1 MSNRSGDMSRVGAP
15 KEAELKAHEF
25 WRERS
30 SGRVYAV
37 QLVDGLVTGCC
48 GPLDMSE
55 IDDEFLPTFDYSEER
70 AGWLEQHRE
79 EFELFRVTAP
89 YG

>member
-1 MSNRSGDMSRVGAP
+1 
-15 KEAELKAHEF
+15 
-25 WRERS
+25 
-30 SGRVYAV
+30 
-37 QLVDGLVTGCC
+37 
-48 GPLDMSE
+48 MSE